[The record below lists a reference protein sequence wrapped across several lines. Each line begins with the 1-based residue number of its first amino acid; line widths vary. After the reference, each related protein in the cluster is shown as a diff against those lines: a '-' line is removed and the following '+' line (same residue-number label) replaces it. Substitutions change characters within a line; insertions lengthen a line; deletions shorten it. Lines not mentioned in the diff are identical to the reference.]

1 MLRKGA
7 LAGNGMADRPFFDRP
22 PGLTVGEIAKLTGAE
37 PRPGADLAHR
47 ITDIAPI
54 DLAGPSDL
62 TFFYNPKFVAELAST
77 RAGACLMAQR
87 FEARAPKNLNVL
99 RAAKQQEAF
108 TIVAR
113 AMYRGALR
121 PVSVF
126 DGKGVAPSASVHP
139 SAQINGSVTID
150 PGAVIGPQARVGAST
165 LIGANAV
172 IGPRVQIGSGCA
184 IGSGATI
191 THAQIG
197 DRVIIHPGCHIGQD
211 GFGYVPSSKD
221 VLKVPQVARV
231 VIHDDVEIGAGT
243 TIDRG
248 YMRDTV
254 IGAGSKI
261 DNLCHIGHN
270 CSIGRLC
277 IIVAGCVLGGSVTLE
292 DFVQMGIQAA
302 VLPHL
307 RIGKGAK
314 LAAASTTMRDVPAGE
329 TWGGVPS
336 KPTAQ
341 WLREQKTLEHT
352 ARRGPQAGP
361 SDDPADES

>member
-1 MLRKGA
+1 
-7 LAGNGMADRPFFDRP
+7 MADRPFFDRP
-22 PGLTVGEIAKLTGAE
+22 PGMTVGEIAKLTGAE
-37 PRPGADLAHR
+37 PRPGTDLAYR

-54 DLAGPSDL
+54 DLAGPNDL
-62 TFFYNPKFVAELAST
+62 TFFYNPKFMAELAST

-87 FEARAPKNLNVL
+87 FEPRAPKHLNVL
-99 RAAKQQEAF
+99 RARRPQEAF
-108 TIVAR
+108 TVVVR

-121 PVSVF
+121 PQPVF
-126 DGKGVAPSASVHP
+126 GGEGVAASASVHP
-139 SAQINGSVTID
+139 SAQIESGVTID
-150 PGAVIGPQARVGAST
+150 PGAVIGPEARVGAAT
-165 LIGANAV
+165 VIGANAV
-172 IGPRVQIGSGCA
+172 IGPRVQIGRDCA
-184 IGSGATI
+184 IGAGATI

-197 DRVIIHPGCHIGQD
+197 DRVVIHPGCHIGQD
-211 GFGYVPSSKD
+211 GFGYVATASEI
-221 VLKVPQVARV
+221 LKVPQVARV

-254 IGAGSKI
+254 IGAGTKI

-270 CSIGRLC
+270 CAIGRHC

-307 RIGKGAK
+307 RVGKGAK
-314 LAAASTTMRDVPAGE
+314 LAAASTAMRDVPAGE

-341 WLREQKTLEHT
+341 WLREQKVLERM
-352 ARRGPQAGP
+352 ARHGQQVRP
-361 SDDPADES
+361 SDDPAGES

>member
-1 MLRKGA
+1 M
-7 LAGNGMADRPFFDRP
+7 
-22 PGLTVGEIAKLTGAE
+22 TVGEIAQLTGAE
-37 PRPGADLAHR
+37 PHPGADLTYR

-54 DLAGPSDL
+54 DLAGPNDL
-62 TFFYNPKFVAELAST
+62 TFFYNPKFIAELAST
-77 RAGACLMAQR
+77 RAGACLIAQR
-87 FEARAPKNLNVL
+87 FEARAPKGLIVL
-99 RAAKQQEAF
+99 RARRPQEAF
-108 TIVAR
+108 TLVAR

-121 PVSVF
+121 PESVF
-126 DGKGVAPSASVHP
+126 GGTGVAPSASVHP
-139 SAQINGSVTID
+139 SAQVESSATID
-150 PGAVIGPQARVGAST
+150 PGAVIGPDAKVGVAT
-165 LIGANAV
+165 VIGANAV
-172 IGPRVQIGSGCA
+172 IGPRVQIGRDCR
-184 IGSGATI
+184 IGAGATI
-191 THAQIG
+191 THAHIG

-211 GFGYVPSSKD
+211 GFGYVPSSQEI
-221 VLKVPQVARV
+221 LKVPQVARV
-231 VIHDDVEIGAGT
+231 VIYDDVEIGSGT

-254 IGAGSKI
+254 IGEGTKI

-270 CSIGRLC
+270 CTVGRRC

-307 RIGKGAK
+307 RIGKGAG

-336 KPTAQ
+336 KPTVQ

-352 ARRGPQAGP
+352 ARGSKKAARSAP
-361 SDDPADES
+361 EE